1 MSYPHDWMQLNF
13 TNENQTNTPP
23 IATTTTNNNTTT
35 AVAARNNIPAAYES
49 HGTRPIRRRSRASR
63 RTPTTLLNTD
73 TTNFRAMVQQFTG
86 SPAATPT
93 AAPGHLVNAAGMFDF
108 TQPSNWYDQGR
119 GAQSHVPYPIHMQPR
134 HVSAVAD
141 MHGRGGGGG
150 GGAPAESSS
159 PNESRD
165 YESYML

>member
-23 IATTTTNNNTTT
+23 ITAAASNNT
-35 AVAARNNIPAAYES
+35 PAADE
-49 HGTRPIRRRSRASR
+49 GRGARPIRRRSRASR

-86 SPAATPT
+86 IPAATST
-93 AAPGHLVNAAGMFDF
+93 AAPPGHLVNAAGMFDF
-108 TQPSNWYDQGR
+108 TQRSNLYQGR
-119 GAQSHVPYPIHMQPR
+119 GAQSHVQYPIHMQQR
-134 HVSAVAD
+134 HVLTVAD
-141 MHGRGGGGG
+141 VHGRGGGGG
-150 GGAPAESSS
+150 GGAPPESSS